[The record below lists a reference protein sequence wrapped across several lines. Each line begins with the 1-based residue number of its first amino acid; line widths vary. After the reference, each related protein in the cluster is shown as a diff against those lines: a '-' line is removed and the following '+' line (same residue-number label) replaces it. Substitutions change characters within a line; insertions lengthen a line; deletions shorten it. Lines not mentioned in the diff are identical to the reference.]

1 MLPRHGPPSLRPPA
15 RSFFTFT
22 FTFTFTLA
30 LACFTLSLP
39 STASPNLE
47 ALHALFQRE
56 WDRTLAENPTYAS
69 QLGDRRFHR
78 EWKDLDL
85 NAFEQSHASDQQ
97 ALDTLLALPRDLL
110 PPAEQRN
117 YDLFRIDLQ
126 DRLDAFPHRWWLI
139 ALDQREGFQTLDDLA
154 NSLSFDTLEDYQ
166 DWIAR
171 LRQLGRHADQ
181 TITLLREGIRQGR
194 VQARVTMERVP
205 SQIAR
210 HIVDSPE
217 DSPFYLPLR
226 RRFPSTIAPADQ
238 DRLRAE
244 ARTAITE
251 VVTPAYA
258 RFLQFFESEYLP
270 ACRPE
275 PGIHALPG
283 GAALYAL
290 FARQFTTTALTP
302 QEIHD
307 LGLREVA
314 RIRDLMEQTRQEA
327 GFSGPLEE
335 YFHHLRTDPQYFH
348 SSPLELLAAYQVVS
362 KRIDPTLVRL
372 FRTFPRTPYGVE
384 PIPPAIAPD
393 TTTAYYRPPAA
404 DGSRAGTYFV
414 NLFRPETRPKWEM
427 MALSLH
433 EAVPGHHFQ
442 IALAQEQGD
451 LPAFRRH
458 AYYTAYLEG
467 WALYAEALGHELGLY
482 STPQDRMGQLTYEM
496 WRAVRLVVDTGI
508 HAFGWDRDRAISYFR
523 HHAPKAELDI
533 VNEIDRYIA
542 WPGQALAYKI
552 GELKIKELR
561 ARAESALGPRFD
573 LRDFHDVVLL
583 PGARPLSLL
592 ESDVQE
598 WINAQT
604 SDSPSPSP
612 SPTAAAALPWPEW
625 RGPDAQ
631 GHATATGLPLEWS
644 ESHNIAWKTPI
655 PGRGHSSPVIGNG
668 RVWVTSAH
676 ESAATP
682 EDAAR
687 RLASNTGDQPVN
699 VLAEARFH
707 AVGLDL
713 ASGRV
718 VHDVELF
725 KVQDPQWVH
734 AQNSYASPTPVLAG
748 HHLYAHFGSFGTAA
762 LDTRTGKVDWVW
774 QGIQVMHENGPGSSP
789 VVWNDLLLFHLDG
802 SDSQQIVALHL
813 SNGQL
818 AWSTPRTGK
827 MGDHPQVRKAYGTPL
842 IRTFHNQP
850 EALSVAADW
859 LYSYDPATGRE
870 LWKLPYGGLG
880 FSNVPR
886 PVYGHG
892 FIYVLTGF
900 MRPEV
905 LAVRYD
911 GTAPAEIAWRYN
923 RGVSLT
929 PSPLL
934 VGDEL
939 YFVSDA
945 GGLLTCLNAHTG
957 ERHYQERLGGN
968 FAASPTFADG
978 RLYFHDR
985 EGVTTVIQ
993 PGPTFQVLARNTL
1006 DAPIQSSVAIAGQAL
1021 FLRTQQAVYR
1031 IESHP

>member
-1 MLPRHGPPSLRPPA
+1 MLPRRSPSSRQAPIP
-15 RSFFTFT
+15 SFLTLTCRGFA
-22 FTFTFTLA
+22 LA
-30 LACFTLSLP
+30 LTLTLTLTLP
-39 STASPNLE
+39 TAASPHVD
-47 ALHALFQRE
+47 ALHALFQSE
-56 WDRTLAENPTYAS
+56 WNRTLAENPTYAS
-69 QLGDRRFHR
+69 QLGDRRYHA

-85 NAFEQSHASDQQ
+85 NAFERSHTRDQQ
-97 ALDTLLALPRDLL
+97 ALNTLLALPRDLL

-139 ALDQREGFQTLDDLA
+139 ALDQRQGLQTQDDLA
-154 NSLSFDTLEDYQ
+154 NSLPFDTVEDYQ
-166 DWIAR
+166 AWIQR
-171 LRQLGRHADQ
+171 LRHLGRHTDQ
-181 TITLLREGIRQGR
+181 TIDLLREGIRQGR

-210 HIVDSPE
+210 HIVDAPK

-226 RRFPSTIAPADQ
+226 RFPTHISPNDR

-244 ARTAITE
+244 AKTAIAE
-251 VVTPAYA
+251 VVIPAYT
-258 RFLQFFESEYLP
+258 RFLHFFTSEYLP
-270 ACRPE
+270 ACRTE

-283 GAALYAL
+283 GDALYAL
-290 FARQFTTTALTP
+290 FARQFTTTSLTP
-302 QEIHD
+302 QDIHD
-307 LGLREVA
+307 LGLREVD
-314 RIRDLMEQTRQEA
+314 RIRNLMEQTRQEA
-327 GFSGPLEE
+327 GFSGSLEE

-442 IALAQEQGD
+442 IALAQEQGS
-451 LPAFRRH
+451 LPEFRRH

-467 WALYAEALGHELGLY
+467 WALYAEALGYELGLY
-482 STPQDRMGQLTYEM
+482 TTPEERMGQLTYEM

-592 ESDVQE
+592 ESDVQQ
-598 WINAQT
+598 WIHDQSPASSLTLTQSVSTAQ
-604 SDSPSPSP
+604 S
-612 SPTAAAALPWPEW
+612 LPWPEW
-625 RGPDAQ
+625 RGPHAQ
-631 GHATATGLPLEWS
+631 GHSSATSLPLEWS
-644 ESHNIAWKTPI
+644 ESKNIRWKSPI
-655 PGRGHSSPVIGNG
+655 PGRGHSSPVIGNDLL
-668 RVWVTSAH
+668 WVTTAH
-676 ESAATP
+676 ETPATP
-682 EDAAR
+682 EDTAR
-687 RLASNTGDQPVN
+687 RLASNTGDQPVQ

-713 ASGRV
+713 ASGRI
-718 VHDVELF
+718 VHDIELF
-725 KVQDPQWVH
+725 KVRDPQWVH
-734 AQNSYASPTPVLAG
+734 AQNSYASPSPVLAG

-762 LDTRTGKVDWVW
+762 LDTRTGQVDWVW
-774 QGIQVMHENGPGSSP
+774 QEIQVMHENGPGSSP
-789 VVWNDLLLFHLDG
+789 VIWNDLLLFHLDG
-802 SDSQQIVALHL
+802 SDSQQIVALHR
-813 SNGQL
+813 STGQL

-842 IRTFHNQP
+842 ILTFENQP

-892 FIYVLTGF
+892 FLYILTGF

-911 GTAPAEIAWRYN
+911 GTAPATIAWRYN

-929 PSPLL
+929 PSPIL

-939 YFVSDA
+939 YFISDA

-968 FAASPTFADG
+968 FAASPTYADG

-985 EGVTTVIQ
+985 DGVTTVIQ

-1006 DAPIQSSVAIAGQAL
+1006 DAPIQSTAAINGQAL
-1021 FLRTQQAVYR
+1021 YLRTQQAVYR
-1031 IESHP
+1031 IETQP